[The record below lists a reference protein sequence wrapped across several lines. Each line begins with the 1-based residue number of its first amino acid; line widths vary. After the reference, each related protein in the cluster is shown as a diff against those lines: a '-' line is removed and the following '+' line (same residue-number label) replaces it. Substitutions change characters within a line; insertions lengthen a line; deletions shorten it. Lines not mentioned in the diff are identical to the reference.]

1 MPRTA
6 RTSLL
11 RIAGN
16 LMRSAEE
23 ELLAAG
29 ARELGIEL
37 TPKYTQTLLDL
48 IDQLEQG
55 NAQFN
60 LTAIRDRPGMLRKHV
75 LDSLSVQPYLRG
87 LRVADVG
94 TGAGF
99 PGLPLAIVNP
109 ERRFTLIEATGKKAR
124 FVEQT
129 AARIGSGN
137 VAVVNSRAESYRPF
151 DLFDTVLAR
160 ALSSLKDFVA
170 YAGHLCA
177 PGGRLL
183 AMKGK
188 RPDEEVS
195 ALPKSF
201 RVLAV
206 HRLSVP
212 GLSDERHLVE
222 LVRSA
227 QTGQERKRAKT

>member
-1 MPRTA
+1 VTRE
-6 RTSLL
+6 SEL
-11 RIAGN
+11 
-16 LMRSAEE
+16 

-29 ARELGIEL
+29 SRDIGIVLDSSGAGALLKLVDELEA
-37 TPKYTQTLLDL
+37 
-48 IDQLEQG
+48 G

-60 LTAIRDRPGMLRKHV
+60 LTAIRDRLGMLRKHV
-75 LDSLSVQPYLRG
+75 LDSLTVQPYLRG
-87 LRVADVG
+87 SRIADIG

-109 ERRFTLIEATGKKAR
+109 QRRFTLVEATGKKAR

-129 AARIGSGN
+129 ALRLGCHN
-137 VAVVNSRAESYRPF
+137 VQVEHARAESYRPF
-151 DLFDTVLAR
+151 ELFDTVVAR
-160 ALSSLKDFVA
+160 ALSSLADFAA

-177 PGGRLL
+177 PDGRLL

-188 RPDEEVS
+188 RPDEEIS

-206 HRLSVP
+206 HRLKVP
-212 GLSDERHLVE
+212 GLDDERHLVE
-222 LVRSA
+222 LSPSRPKSS
-227 QTGQERKRAKT
+227 KL

>member
-1 MPRTA
+1 VTRE
-6 RTSLL
+6 SEL
-11 RIAGN
+11 
-16 LMRSAEE
+16 

-29 ARELGIEL
+29 SRDIGIVLGSSGAEALLKLVDELEAA
-37 TPKYTQTLLDL
+37 
-48 IDQLEQG
+48 

-60 LTAIRDRPGMLRKHV
+60 LTAIRDRLGMLRKHV
-75 LDSLSVQPYLRG
+75 LDSLTLQPYLRG
-87 LRVADVG
+87 SRIADIG

-109 ERRFTLIEATGKKAR
+109 QRRFTLIEATGKKAR

-129 AARIGSGN
+129 ALRLGCDN
-137 VAVVNSRAESYRPF
+137 VQVEHARAESYRPF
-151 DLFDTVLAR
+151 ELFDTVVAR
-160 ALSSLKDFVA
+160 ALSSLADFAA

-177 PGGRLL
+177 PDGRLL

-188 RPDEEVS
+188 RPDEEIS

-206 HRLSVP
+206 HRLKVP
-212 GLSDERHLVE
+212 GLDDERHLVE
-222 LVRSA
+222 LSPSRPKSS
-227 QTGQERKRAKT
+227 KS